1 MEKRR
6 PGRPVGRS
14 DIRDKLLA
22 AARERFLNTPYS
34 KVTTREI
41 AELAGSNLA
50 MIHYYFGSKEGLYKA
65 VLGDVAEPLDQA
77 WHDESSNRSL
87 TDLLNTYYQVMAPN
101 SELTSAISSA
111 LSTEKSPGRDFVLNR
126 LLERQLPQFDAL
138 LESMH
143 SNGQLGD
150 NLDPE
155 MLKISFLS
163 MMWQPF
169 VMKDLYEQVF
179 GLTVDE
185 SFMSR
190 LAAHNCQ
197 LMENGLRG
205 SLN

>member
-22 AARERFLNTPYS
+22 AARERFLSTPYS

-65 VLGDVAEPLDQA
+65 VLGDVAEPLEHA
-77 WHDESSNRSL
+77 WQDEHSNHSL
-87 TDLLNTYYQVMAPN
+87 NELLNTYYQVMAPN

-111 LSTEKSPGRDFVLNR
+111 LSTERSPGRDFVLSR

-138 LESMH
+138 LESMK
-143 SNGQLGD
+143 SNGELGD

-155 MLKISFLS
+155 MLKVSFLS

-179 GLTVDE
+179 GLKVDE
-185 SFMSR
+185 HFMAR
-190 LAAHNCQ
+190 LADHNCR

>member
-1 MEKRR
+1 
-6 PGRPVGRS
+6 
-14 DIRDKLLA
+14 
-22 AARERFLNTPYS
+22 
-34 KVTTREI
+34 
-41 AELAGSNLA
+41 
-50 MIHYYFGSKEGLYKA
+50 
-65 VLGDVAEPLDQA
+65 
-77 WHDESSNRSL
+77 
-87 TDLLNTYYQVMAPN
+87 MAPN

-138 LESMH
+138 LESMR

>member
-1 MEKRR
+1 M
-6 PGRPVGRS
+6 
-14 DIRDKLLA
+14 
-22 AARERFLNTPYS
+22 
-34 KVTTREI
+34 
-41 AELAGSNLA
+41 
-50 MIHYYFGSKEGLYKA
+50 
-65 VLGDVAEPLDQA
+65 
-77 WHDESSNRSL
+77 
-87 TDLLNTYYQVMAPN
+87 
-101 SELTSAISSA
+101 
-111 LSTEKSPGRDFVLNR
+111 
-126 LLERQLPQFDAL
+126 RQPW
-138 LESMH
+138 
-143 SNGQLGD
+143 LGD

-179 GLTVDE
+179 SLTVDE

>member
-1 MEKRR
+1 
-6 PGRPVGRS
+6 
-14 DIRDKLLA
+14 
-22 AARERFLNTPYS
+22 
-34 KVTTREI
+34 
-41 AELAGSNLA
+41 
-50 MIHYYFGSKEGLYKA
+50 
-65 VLGDVAEPLDQA
+65 
-77 WHDESSNRSL
+77 
-87 TDLLNTYYQVMAPN
+87 MAPN

-138 LESMH
+138 LESMK
-143 SNGQLGD
+143 SNGELGD

-185 SFMSR
+185 HFMAR
-190 LAAHNCQ
+190 LADHNCR

-205 SLN
+205 TLN